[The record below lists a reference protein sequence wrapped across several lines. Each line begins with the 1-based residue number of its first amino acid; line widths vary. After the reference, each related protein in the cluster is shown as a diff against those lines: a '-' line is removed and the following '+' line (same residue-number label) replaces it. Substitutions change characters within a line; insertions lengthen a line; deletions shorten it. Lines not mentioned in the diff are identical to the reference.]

1 METHKLHKPIGA
13 LCIAPVLLAKVLGDI
28 TITVGGES
36 PAAQDVEIMGATH
49 IQTQETEVI
58 SDKQNM
64 IFTTPCYML
73 DASIADIAEKYSGRT
88 DKQSL

>member
-1 METHKLHKPIGA
+1 M
-13 LCIAPVLLAKVLGDI
+13 DI

-36 PAAQDVEIMGATH
+36 SAAHDVEKMGATH

-73 DASIADIAEKYSGRT
+73 DASIADIAESAENLIKT
-88 DKQSL
+88 MLDNI